1 MKKGISILIIMCTF
15 LCTLLTGCGKSTVN
29 LNDYVEVEDSGYN
42 GYGSVYARL
51 DFDKILEDFKDRLTD
66 KNLDSSIFGDKTPML
81 AAMFIISEQKPFRLA
96 YESGNEFSNGD
107 EVEFTWNTN
116 SNAIEALKQVL
127 NVEFKYKKFTHKVKG
142 LKDPVE
148 VDPFEN
154 IRYHGA
160 YGMSGCSSLGY
171 LESVIKNPEGD
182 GEFTLNLKYDES
194 KNGTFSN
201 GDTLT
206 LSVAEE
212 DKEKYVRQGIIL
224 TRTSADV
231 TLDVFSYYPINTPG
245 EIFTYLSDEDKQTV
259 IDLVKRK
266 YQKYKGDINVEY
278 VGAMWLY
285 DDEIDCKSQDGRA
298 LSNNKLVLIMHATN
312 GLKPGGWYTYM
323 ATGPVC
329 TEVSFDDN
337 GEKSKLTRWDY
348 YGRHMSENFSNIS
361 DYYETERFAYSKT
374 DPSLYFEYG
383 GLYYEGHETIKECID
398 HYINENIGKKT
409 YDHLAASDSIK
420 QYVTEH

>member
-15 LCTLLTGCGKSTVN
+15 LCTLLTGCGKGTVN
-29 LNDYVEVEDSGYN
+29 LNDYVKVEDSGYN

-96 YESGNEFSNGD
+96 YESGNELSNGD

-154 IRYHGA
+154 IRYGT
-160 YGMSGCSSLGY
+160 YGISGRGSLGTVK
-171 LESVIKNPEGD
+171 SVIKNPEGD
-182 GEFTLNLKYDES
+182 GEFMLDLEYDDS
-194 KNGTFSN
+194 KGSNFSN
-201 GDTLT
+201 GDTVT
-206 LSVAEE
+206 FSVAEE

-259 IDLVKRK
+259 IDLVKDK
-266 YQKYKGDINVEY
+266 YKDYKGDINVEY

-285 DDEIDCKSQDGRA
+285 DDKMENERG
-298 LSNNKLVLIMHATN
+298 LMLNNNKLVFIMHATN

-329 TEVSFDDN
+329 TEVDFDKN

-361 DYYETERFAYSKT
+361 DYYETERFTYKT

-383 GLYYEGHETIKECID
+383 GLYYEGHETIKECVD